1 MARRKPPV
9 PASLEDSIT
18 PMSVGLEKNASA
30 SNYLG
35 WISDLCTPHLGA
47 ECLEI
52 GAGHGDLTELFAR
65 GRTRYVATDASDWC
79 LDALHTRFPK
89 GAGVEVRA
97 LDLATFDPGEER
109 FDSIV
114 MVNVLEHIE
123 DDAESLV
130 RLREALR
137 PGGRLVL
144 YVPAFMLLYSKFD
157 REIGHYRRY
166 RKPGL
171 TALLRESGLRPV
183 DARYVNSI
191 GAPGWFLWV
200 RVLGRASSDDVTV
213 GACDRVVVPAAR
225 VFEDRWAPPFGL
237 SVFAVAVR
245 D

>member
-1 MARRKPPV
+1 MERRKRSA
-9 PASLEDSIT
+9 PASLADSIT
-18 PMSVGLEKNASA
+18 SMSVGLEKNASA

-35 WISDLCTPHLGA
+35 WISDLCTPHLGP

-52 GAGHGDLTELFAR
+52 GAGHGDLTDLFAR
-65 GRTRYVATDASDWC
+65 GRSRYVATDISAWC
-79 LDALHTRFPK
+79 LDALHTRFPPES
-89 GAGVEVRA
+89 AVEVRS
-97 LDLATFDPGEER
+97 LDLATYDPGEER

-114 MVNVLEHIE
+114 LVNVLEHIE
-123 DDAESLV
+123 DDGTALLK
-130 RLREALR
+130 LREALR
-137 PGGRLVL
+137 PGGRLIL

-166 RKPGL
+166 RKSGL
-171 TALLRESGLRPV
+171 VELLRESGLRPI

-213 GACDRVVVPAAR
+213 GACDRIVVPAAR
-225 VFEDRWAPPFGL
+225 AFEDRWAPPFGL

>member
-1 MARRKPPV
+1 MVRRKPAA
-9 PASLEDSIT
+9 PAALADSIT
-18 PMSVGLEKNASA
+18 SMSVGLEKNASA

-47 ECLEI
+47 DVLEI
-52 GAGHGDLTELFAR
+52 GAGHGDLTDLFAR
-65 GRTRYVATDASDWC
+65 GRSRYVATDISDWC
-79 LDALHTRFPK
+79 LDALHERFPE
-89 GAGVEVRA
+89 GSAVEVRA
-97 LDLATFDPGEER
+97 LDLDTYDPGDER

-123 DDAESLV
+123 DDGAA
-130 RLREALR
+130 LRKLHEALR
-137 PGGRLVL
+137 PGGRIVL
-144 YVPAFMLLYSKFD
+144 YVPAYMLLYSKFD
-157 REIGHYRRY
+157 QKIGHYRRY
-166 RKPGL
+166 TKRNL
-171 TALLRESGLRPV
+171 TELLRASGLRPI
-183 DARYVNSI
+183 DTRYVNSI

-213 GACDRVVVPAAR
+213 GACDRIVVPAAR